1 MRGDVLKNHLELLV
15 LTALKAGPGHGY
27 SIIRAIRERSDGEF
41 ELLEGSLYPALHRL
55 ERDGLVTSSWS
66 EVGGRRRRVYKL
78 RPKGRAALEGQ
89 ERNWRRFERAMNS
102 ILASGG

>member
-27 SIIRAIRERSDGEF
+27 SIIRAIRDRSDGEF

-55 ERDGLVTSSWS
+55 ERDRLVTSSWS
-66 EVGGRRRRVYKL
+66 NVAGRRRRVYKL
-78 RPKGRAALEGQ
+78 SPKGRDTLERH
-89 ERNWRRFERAMNS
+89 ERDWRRFERAMN
-102 ILASGG
+102 LVLTGR

>member
-1 MRGDVLKNHLELLV
+1 MRGEVIKNHLELLV

-27 SIIRAIRERSDGEF
+27 SIIRAVRDRSGGEF

-66 EVGGRRRRVYKL
+66 EVAGRKRRVYKL
-78 RPKGRAALEGQ
+78 SRRGRAVLQEQ
-89 ERNWRRFERAMNS
+89 ERDWRRFERAMNLV
-102 ILASGG
+102 LADR

>member
-27 SIIRAIRERSDGEF
+27 SIIRAIRDRSDGAF

-55 ERDGLVTSSWS
+55 ERDRLVSSSWS
-66 EVGGRRRRVYKL
+66 NVAGRKRRVYTL
-78 RPKGRAALEGQ
+78 TRKGRATLEQQ
-89 ERNWRRFERAMNS
+89 ERDWRRFERAMNLV
-102 ILASGG
+102 LAGR

>member
-1 MRGDVLKNHLELLV
+1 MRGDVLKTHLELLV
-15 LTALKAGPGHGY
+15 LTALEAGPGHGY
-27 SIIRAIRERSDGEF
+27 SIIRAIRERSGGEF

-66 EVGGRRRRVYKL
+66 EVGGRRRRVYEL
-78 RPKGRAALEGQ
+78 RPRGRDALE
-89 ERNWRRFERAMNS
+89 ERQGDWRRFERAMNA